1 MAMERLPGDRRTT
14 AAPPRRKDHTVS
26 MRNREHLSLEG
37 VLHVDSFDQR
47 EIALQTEG
55 GALVIRGEGLHI
67 KELNVETSTLTV
79 EGRIRSLEYGD
90 EGTAEKGKG
99 LLARL
104 LR

>member
-1 MAMERLPGDRRTT
+1 MERPPADRKTT
-14 AAPPRRKDHTVS
+14 VTPPRRKDHTLS
-26 MRNREHLSLEG
+26 LRNRERLSLDG

-55 GALVIRGEGLHI
+55 GALVIKGEALHI

-90 EGTAEKGKG
+90 ESAADKGKG